1 MADSRRDSE
10 REIEPFGLS
19 QAGDSSLTRRK
30 FIERSLLVA
39 AYTVP
44 IVLSFRPEAVTADS
58 PGPGTGPGSDDDE
71 VIIVE

>member
-1 MADSRRDSE
+1 MADSRRDSA

-44 IVLSFRPEAVTADS
+44 IVLSFRPKRASAVTTL
-58 PGPGTGPGSDDDE
+58 PCTGPIEQQHDPCS
-71 VIIVE
+71 

>member
-1 MADSRRDSE
+1 MADSRRDSA

-44 IVLSFRPEAVTADS
+44 IVLSFRPKKGRADIT
-58 PGPGTGPGSDDDE
+58 PVCTGPIDQQDPECS
-71 VIIVE
+71 